1 MPLSSA
7 LPSWWSWSLP
17 PSSLP
22 TPLPS
27 SSSSARTRWPSSSTR
42 MKIRQSKPSPTLL
55 SKPPSKQTPT
65 PKQSFNTKLR
75 PSQFNPTLLRSKRMR
90 PWAESWESLKILSN
104 KRDSTRPMSPL
115 KFPSSKVLQAKL
127 HLKESLLCLLRLVNL
142 FLQPL
147 KLFQHF
153 LVKLKRQKYKIAPFL
168 LNNSLLFQFKIAIKI
183 PRL

>member
-1 MPLSSA
+1 
-7 LPSWWSWSLP
+7 
-17 PSSLP
+17 
-22 TPLPS
+22 
-27 SSSSARTRWPSSSTR
+27 